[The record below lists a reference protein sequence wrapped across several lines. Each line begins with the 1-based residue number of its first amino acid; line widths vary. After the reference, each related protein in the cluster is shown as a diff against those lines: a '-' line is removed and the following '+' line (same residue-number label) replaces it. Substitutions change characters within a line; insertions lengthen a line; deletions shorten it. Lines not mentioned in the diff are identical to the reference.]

1 MTPTLKITGY
11 VGGNYDDVIALVRRR
26 GIETLRDAIDASE
39 DRIARFE
46 RRTAASGEI
55 EIDRFDATDS
65 AVLTLRL
72 EKARDLNG
80 AAIMLSPVGD
90 RTNLTEMVLT
100 LAEPFGVD
108 RVGSRQFLAASTF
121 VAESTTRLT
130 DELRNAA

>member
-1 MTPTLKITGY
+1 
-11 VGGNYDDVIALVRRR
+11 
-26 GIETLRDAIDASE
+26 
-39 DRIARFE
+39 
-46 RRTAASGEI
+46 
-55 EIDRFDATDS
+55 
-65 AVLTLRL
+65 VLTLRL

-90 RTNLTEMVLT
+90 RTNLTELVVT

-130 DELRNAA
+130 DELRKAA